1 METVFYALR
10 SLLFYAGYALSLV
23 VYSVLAN
30 VGSLF
35 LPRRI
40 IFMWCIYW
48 CRFSL
53 WWARVTCG
61 IRHEVRGLEN
71 IPAGAVVVLAKH
83 QSAWETLFLQSLFYP
98 AATVVKRELMWIP
111 FFGWGLRFFD
121 PIAINRSERNSALKS
136 VMRQGDEKLKAGR
149 RVIIFPEG
157 TRTLPGDTATEYSVG
172 GAMLACHSKA
182 VVLPVA
188 LNSGDC
194 WPRGTLLKYPGTVH
208 VVIGKPIDASHCK
221 AKVLNAEVR
230 DWIEAQ
236 MPAISAAYKSSAHPG
251 PQVCDD

>member
-1 METVFYALR
+1 MKKISYALR

-23 VYSVLAN
+23 VYSIIAN

-35 LPRRI
+35 LPRKS
-40 IFMWCIYW
+40 IFMWCVYW

-61 IRHEVRGLEN
+61 IRHEITGAEN
-71 IPAGAVVVLAKH
+71 IPEGAAVILAKH
-83 QSAWETLFLQSLFYP
+83 QSAWETLLLQSLCYP

-121 PIAINRSERNSALKS
+121 PIAIDRSDRNNALKS
-136 VMRQGDEKLKAGR
+136 VLRQGKEKLDAGC
-149 RVIIFPEG
+149 RVVIFPEG

-182 VVLPVA
+182 VVVPVA

-194 WPRGTLLKYPGTVH
+194 WPRGTLIKYPGTIH
-208 VVIGKPIDASHCK
+208 VVIGKPIDASQYK
-221 AKVLNAEVR
+221 AKTLNAEVR

-236 MPAISAAYKSSAHPG
+236 MPGISAAYRKTP
-251 PQVCDD
+251 